1 MIRKRALLVNYLTNE
16 PVDAGYQPLLTADEL
31 SQGNQNLEKS
41 MLRWRLRWLNK
52 VTTLTGSVE
61 MSETSDNAEL
71 QFFSP
76 VHSC

>member
-1 MIRKRALLVNYLTNE
+1 MIRKRALLVYYLTNE

-31 SQGNQNLEKS
+31 AQGNQNLEKS